1 MTTHKASWDAVVI
14 VTVILC
20 EVNHLYPSS
29 HRLHGSF
36 LLCCKMDYLPHALH
50 SSTHE
55 EPMRSVLTLD
65 LDLPKWGRDYFLK
78 EIQTLEAL
86 QTSNTHSCGQDGSHP
101 RLTPVV
107 REPFKER
114 EEVVCVPHG
123 RDAERIPQG
132 CLRTGID
139 VCSQSPQRG
148 MHIAPRLPVMLFNVQ
163 SKTMYYAH
171 RAGTMQPNCHTS
183 TNRVNLV
190 RNRMASSFLGQHPWL
205 LKPSANCF

>member
-1 MTTHKASWDAVVI
+1 MRSIIST
-14 VTVILC
+14 
-20 EVNHLYPSS
+20 PSS

-36 LLCCKMDYLPHALH
+36 LLRCKMDYLSHALH

-148 MHIAPRLPVMLFNVQ
+148 THIAPRLPVMLFNVQ